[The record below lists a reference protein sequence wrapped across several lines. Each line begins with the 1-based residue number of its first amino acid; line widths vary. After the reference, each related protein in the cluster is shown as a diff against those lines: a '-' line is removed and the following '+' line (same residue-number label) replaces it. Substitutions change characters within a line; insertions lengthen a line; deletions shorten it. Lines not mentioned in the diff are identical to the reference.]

1 MDGKVD
7 WNQLVDALRDELQE
21 KGGLIRLLDQQLQAV
36 YRRDTHENGHLE
48 EQIRLQLRVIARSTQ
63 IRESILRQSATS
75 FQLSEDV
82 PVNELIANFPDF
94 VRPLLEAL
102 VTEVDRLS
110 NRSQERL
117 GQNEGLKQRFL
128 VETASGA

>member
-21 KGGLIRLLDQQLQAV
+21 KGGLIRLLDQQVQAV
-36 YRRDTHENGHLE
+36 YRRDTRENERLE
-48 EQIRLQLRVIARSTQ
+48 EQIRLQLRVIVRSTQ
-63 IRESILRQSATS
+63 FRELILRQSASS
-75 FQLSEDV
+75 FQMSEDV
-82 PVNELIANFPDF
+82 HVNELIANFPDF

-110 NRSQERL
+110 NRLQERL

-128 VETASGA
+128 IESTSGA

>member
-21 KGGLIRLLDQQLQAV
+21 KGGLIRLLDQQVQAV
-36 YRRDTHENGHLE
+36 YRRDTRENERLE

-63 IRESILRQSATS
+63 FRELILRQSASS
-75 FQLSEDV
+75 FQMSEDV
-82 PVNELIANFPDF
+82 HVNELIANFPDF

-110 NRSQERL
+110 NRLQERL

-128 VETASGA
+128 IESTSGA

>member
-21 KGGLIRLLDQQLQAV
+21 KGGLIRLLDQQVQAV
-36 YRRDTHENGHLE
+36 YRRDTHQNVYLE
-48 EQIRLQLRVIARSTQ
+48 EQIRLQLRVIARSAQ
-63 IRESILRQSATS
+63 IRESLLRQSASS

-82 PVNELIANFPDF
+82 GVTELIAHFPDF

-110 NRSQERL
+110 NRLQERL

-128 VETASGA
+128 VETAPGA

>member
-21 KGGLIRLLDQQLQAV
+21 KGGLIRLLDQQVQAV
-36 YRRDTHENGHLE
+36 YRRDTHQNGYLE

-63 IRESILRQSATS
+63 IRESILRQSASS
-75 FQLSEDV
+75 FQLSDDV
-82 PVNELIANFPDF
+82 GVNELIAHFPDF

-110 NRSQERL
+110 NRLQERL

-128 VETASGA
+128 VETAPGA

>member
-21 KGGLIRLLDQQLQAV
+21 KGGLIRLLDQQVQAV
-36 YRRDTHENGHLE
+36 YRRDTHQNEYLE

-63 IRESILRQSATS
+63 IRESILRQSASS

-82 PVNELIANFPDF
+82 RVNELIAHFPDF

-110 NRSQERL
+110 NRLQERL

-128 VETASGA
+128 VETAPGA

>member
-21 KGGLIRLLDQQLQAV
+21 KGGLIRLLDQQVQAV
-36 YRRDTHENGHLE
+36 YRRDTRENERLE
-48 EQIRLQLRVIARSTQ
+48 EQIRLQLRVIVRSTQ
-63 IRESILRQSATS
+63 FRELILRQSASS
-75 FQLSEDV
+75 FQMNEDV
-82 PVNELIANFPDF
+82 HVNELIANFPDF

-110 NRSQERL
+110 NRLQERL
-117 GQNEGLKQRFL
+117 GQNEWLKQRFL
-128 VETASGA
+128 IESTSGA

>member
-21 KGGLIRLLDQQLQAV
+21 KGGLIRLLDQQVQAI
-36 YRRDTHENGHLE
+36 YRRDTHQNEDLE
-48 EQIRLQLRVIARSTQ
+48 EQIRLQLSVIARSTQ
-63 IRESILRQSATS
+63 IRELILRQSAFS
-75 FQLSEDV
+75 FQLSGDV
-82 PVNELIANFPDF
+82 RVTELIANFPDF

-102 VTEVDRLS
+102 VIEVDRLS
-110 NRSQERL
+110 NRLHERL

-128 VETASGA
+128 IETASGA

>member
-21 KGGLIRLLDQQLQAV
+21 KGGLIRLLDQQVQAV
-36 YRRDTHENGHLE
+36 YRRDTHQNGYLE

-63 IRESILRQSATS
+63 IRESILRQSASS

-82 PVNELIANFPDF
+82 RVNELITHFPDF

-110 NRSQERL
+110 NRLQERL

>member
-21 KGGLIRLLDQQLQAV
+21 KGGLIRLLDQQVQAV
-36 YRRDTHENGHLE
+36 YRRDTHQNEYLE
-48 EQIRLQLRVIARSTQ
+48 EQIRLQLRVIARSIQ
-63 IRESILRQSATS
+63 NRESILRQSASS
-75 FQLSEDV
+75 FQLSEDARA
-82 PVNELIANFPDF
+82 NELIAHFPDF

-110 NRSQERL
+110 NRLQEHL

-128 VETASGA
+128 VETAPGG

>member
-21 KGGLIRLLDQQLQAV
+21 KGGLIRLLDQQVQAV
-36 YRRDTHENGHLE
+36 YRRDTHQNEYLE

-63 IRESILRQSATS
+63 IRESILRQSASS

-82 PVNELIANFPDF
+82 RVNELIAHFPDF

-110 NRSQERL
+110 NRLQEHL

-128 VETASGA
+128 VETAPGA

>member
-21 KGGLIRLLDQQLQAV
+21 KGGLIRLLDQQVQAV
-36 YRRDTHENGHLE
+36 YRRDTHQNEYLE

-63 IRESILRQSATS
+63 IRESILRQSAFS
-75 FQLSEDV
+75 FQLSEDAR
-82 PVNELIANFPDF
+82 VNELIAHFPDF

-110 NRSQERL
+110 NRLQEHL

-128 VETASGA
+128 VETAPGA

>member
-1 MDGKVD
+1 MDGPVG
-7 WNQLVDALRDELQE
+7 WNQLVDALRNELQE
-21 KGGLIRLLDQQLQAV
+21 KGGLIRLLDQQVQAV
-36 YRRDTHENGHLE
+36 YRRDTRENERLE

-63 IRESILRQSATS
+63 FRELILRQSASS
-75 FQLSEDV
+75 FQLSEDARA
-82 PVNELIANFPDF
+82 NELIAHFPDF

-110 NRSQERL
+110 NRLQEHL

-128 VETASGA
+128 VETAPGA

>member
-7 WNQLVDALRDELQE
+7 WNQLVEALRDELQE
-21 KGGLIRLLDQQLQAV
+21 KGGLIRLLDQQVQAV
-36 YRRDTHENGHLE
+36 YRRDARENERVE
-48 EQIRLQLRVIARSTQ
+48 EQIRVQLGEIARSTQ
-63 IRESILRQSATS
+63 TRELALRQSAS
-75 FQLSEDV
+75 SLQLSENV
-82 PVNELIANFPDF
+82 HMNELIGSFPEF

-110 NRSQERL
+110 NRLQERL

-128 VETASGA
+128 LESASGA

>member
-7 WNQLVDALRDELQE
+7 WNQLVDALRNELQE

-36 YRRDTHENGHLE
+36 YRRDTHENEHLE
-48 EQIRLQLRVIARSTQ
+48 EQIRLQLGVIARSTQ
-63 IRESILRQSATS
+63 IRELILRQSASS

-82 PVNELIANFPDF
+82 RVNELIANFPDF

-110 NRSQERL
+110 NRLQERL

-128 VETASGA
+128 VETGSGA

>member
-21 KGGLIRLLDQQLQAV
+21 KGGLIRLLDQQVQAV
-36 YRRDTHENGHLE
+36 YRRDTHQNGYLE
-48 EQIRLQLRVIARSTQ
+48 EQIRLQLRVIARSAQ
-63 IRESILRQSATS
+63 IRESLLRQSASS

-82 PVNELIANFPDF
+82 GVTELIAHFPDF

-110 NRSQERL
+110 NRLQERL

-128 VETASGA
+128 VETAPGA

>member
-21 KGGLIRLLDQQLQAV
+21 KGGLIRLLDQQVQAI
-36 YRRDTHENGHLE
+36 YRRDTHQNEDLE
-48 EQIRLQLRVIARSTQ
+48 EQIRLQLSVIARSTQ
-63 IRESILRQSATS
+63 IRELILRQSAFS
-75 FQLSEDV
+75 FQLSGDV
-82 PVNELIANFPDF
+82 RVTELIANFPDF

-102 VTEVDRLS
+102 VIGVDRLS
-110 NRSQERL
+110 NRLHERL

-128 VETASGA
+128 IETASGA

>member
-21 KGGLIRLLDQQLQAV
+21 KGGLIRLLDQQVQAV
-36 YRRDTHENGHLE
+36 YRRDTHQNGYLE

-63 IRESILRQSATS
+63 IRESILRQSASS

-82 PVNELIANFPDF
+82 RVNELITHFPDF

-110 NRSQERL
+110 NRLQEHL

-128 VETASGA
+128 VETAPGP

>member
-1 MDGKVD
+1 
-7 WNQLVDALRDELQE
+7 
-21 KGGLIRLLDQQLQAV
+21 
-36 YRRDTHENGHLE
+36 LE

-63 IRESILRQSATS
+63 IRELILRQSASS

-82 PVNELIANFPDF
+82 RVGELIANFPDF

-110 NRSQERL
+110 NRLQERL

-128 VETASGA
+128 VQTASGA

>member
-1 MDGKVD
+1 MDGLVD

-21 KGGLIRLLDQQLQAV
+21 KGGLIRLLDQQVQAV
-36 YRRDTHENGHLE
+36 YRRDTRENERLE

-63 IRESILRQSATS
+63 FRELILRQSASS
-75 FQLSEDV
+75 FQMSEDV
-82 PVNELIANFPDF
+82 HVNELIASFPDF

-110 NRSQERL
+110 NRLQERL

-128 VETASGA
+128 IESTSGA